1 MIRNEFSVYGLQSLI
16 QGIDAKKATGR
27 QIRNV
32 IRKNGSDL
40 QREAQKRM
48 TKSVAY
54 TKGYSNGDTRRST
67 TLEITDGG
75 MTAIVAPNTEYF
87 LYIEYGTRKMEAEPA
102 LRPAF
107 EFVLS
112 SFVKDVKELMNE
124 R

>member
-32 IRKNGSDL
+32 VMKNGAKL
-40 QREAQKRM
+40 QSETQKRM
-48 TKSVAY
+48 TKSGAY
-54 TKGYSNGDTRRST
+54 SKGYSKGNTRRGT

-75 MTAIVAPNTEYF
+75 MTAIVAPHSEYF
-87 LYIEYGTRKMEAEPA
+87 PYVEYGTRFMEAEPT
-102 LRPAF
+102 LSPAF
-107 EFVLS
+107 KLVAT
-112 SFVKDVKELMNE
+112 SFMTDIKELMNE